1 VVSDCLV
8 VGIAVPLSIRH
19 ALSPTSTVGRIL
31 IVMEMSVKP
40 ATGSTDSLAGMTA
53 LVTGAGSGIGQ
64 ATAHALSAAGAR
76 VVVTELPD
84 RLERA
89 EATVSELQRA
99 GGQAL
104 AVELDVRDLGSIS
117 GCVDAAVQAG
127 AGRLDILVN
136 NAGVNVRQP
145 AFDVTEEA
153 WDLVLDTNL
162 KGLFFT
168 AQTAGWVMRDQVPSG
183 GSIINVSSVV
193 RLVGYYDRAA
203 YSSSK
208 AGVINLS
215 RVLAIEW
222 APHEIRVNA
231 VCPTF
236 VETPLTRI
244 LLENEAIKSD
254 ILGRTPAGRLA
265 TPEEVAA
272 AIAFLAGPATRMI
285 TGTALAVDGG
295 WTAI

>member
-1 VVSDCLV
+1 
-8 VGIAVPLSIRH
+8 
-19 ALSPTSTVGRIL
+19 
-31 IVMEMSVKP
+31 MEMRVKP
-40 ATGSTDSLAGMTA
+40 VTGTGDSLAGMTA

-64 ATAHALSAAGAR
+64 ATARALSAAGAR

-89 EATVSELQRA
+89 EATVAELERA
-99 GGQAL
+99 GGHAL
-104 AVELDVRDLGSIS
+104 AVELDVRSLDSIS
-117 GCVDAAVQAG
+117 ACVAAAVQAG

-145 AFDVTEEA
+145 AFEVSEEA

-162 KGLFFT
+162 KGLFFA
-168 AQTAGWVMRDQVPSG
+168 AQAAGRVMRDQVPAG
-183 GSIINVSSVV
+183 GSIVNVSSVV
-193 RLVGYYDRAA
+193 GLVGYYDRAA
-203 YSSSK
+203 YCSSK
-208 AGVINLS
+208 AGAINLS

-236 VETPLTRI
+236 VETPLTRV

-272 AIAFLAGPATRMI
+272 AITFLAGPSARMI
-285 TGTALAVDGG
+285 TGTALTVDGG

>member
-1 VVSDCLV
+1 MT
-8 VGIAVPLSIRH
+8 R
-19 ALSPTSTVGRIL
+19 SPYHPITLNGRIL
-31 IVMEMSVKP
+31 IAMEMSVKP
-40 ATGSTDSLAGMTA
+40 ATQAVDSLAGMTA

-64 ATAHALSAAGAR
+64 ATARALSAAGAR

-89 EATVSELQRA
+89 KATVSELQGA
-99 GGQAL
+99 GGHAL
-104 AVELDVRDLGSIS
+104 AVELDVRNLDSIS
-117 GCVDAAVQAG
+117 NCIDAAMQAG
-127 AGRLDILVN
+127 DGRLDILVN

-145 AFDVTEEA
+145 AFEVTEEA

-168 AQTAGWVMRDQVPSG
+168 AQAAGRVMRDQVPPG
-183 GSIINVSSVV
+183 GSIVNVSSVV
-193 RLVGYYDRAA
+193 GLVGYYDRAA
-203 YSSSK
+203 YCSSK

-222 APHEIRVNA
+222 APHQIRVNA

-236 VETPLTRI
+236 VETPLTQV

-265 TPEEVAA
+265 TPDEVAA
-272 AIAFLAGPATRMI
+272 AIVFLAGPAARMI
-285 TGTALAVDGG
+285 TGTALTVDGG

>member
-1 VVSDCLV
+1 M
-8 VGIAVPLSIRH
+8 G
-19 ALSPTSTVGRIL
+19 
-31 IVMEMSVKP
+31 VKP
-40 ATGSTDSLAGMTA
+40 ARETTGSLAGMTA

-64 ATAHALSAAGAR
+64 AAARALSAAGAR

-99 GGQAL
+99 GGLAL
-104 AVELDVRDLGSIS
+104 AVALDVRNLDSITN
-117 GCVDAAVQAG
+117 CVDVAAQAG
-127 AGRLDILVN
+127 DGRLDILVN

-145 AFDVTEEA
+145 AFEVTEEA

-168 AQTAGWVMRDQVPSG
+168 AQTAGRVMRDQIPPG
-183 GSIINVSSVV
+183 GSIVNVSSVV
-193 RLVGYYDRAA
+193 GLVGYYDRAA
-203 YSSSK
+203 YCSSK

-222 APHEIRVNA
+222 APHQIRVNA

-236 VETPLTRI
+236 VETPLTQV
-244 LLENEAIKSD
+244 LLENEAIKTD

-265 TPEEVAA
+265 TPNEVAA

-285 TGTALAVDGG
+285 TGTALTVDGG

>member
-1 VVSDCLV
+1 MT
-8 VGIAVPLSIRH
+8 RR
-19 ALSPTSTVGRIL
+19 RIL
-31 IVMEMSVKP
+31 IAVEMGVKP
-40 ATGSTDSLAGMTA
+40 AQETAGSLTGMTA

-64 ATAHALSAAGAR
+64 AAARALSAAGAR

-89 EATVSELQRA
+89 EATVSELERA
-99 GGQAL
+99 GGPAL
-104 AVELDVRDLGSIS
+104 AVALDVRDLESIS
-117 GCVDAAVQAG
+117 DCVDAAARAG
-127 AGRLDILVN
+127 DGRLDILVN

-145 AFDVTEEA
+145 AFEVTEEA

-168 AQTAGWVMRDQVPSG
+168 AQTAGRVMRDQVPPG
-183 GSIINVSSVV
+183 GSIVNVSSVV
-193 RLVGYYDRAA
+193 GLVGYYDRAA
-203 YSSSK
+203 YCSSK

-222 APHEIRVNA
+222 APYHIRVNA

-236 VETPLTRI
+236 VETPLTRV

-272 AIAFLAGPATRMI
+272 AVTFLAGPATAMI
-285 TGTALAVDGG
+285 TGTALTVDGG